1 MDEAQK
7 HSVDRLRLFLCH
19 SSVDK
24 PAVRQFYQKL
34 RNDKFDPW
42 LDEENLLAGQDWEHE
57 IKKAVRAADVVLV
70 CLSRVS
76 VERAGFANKE
86 IKFALDVA
94 DEKPEGTI
102 FIIPV
107 KLEECDVPDR
117 LRRWHWVDL
126 FGDRGYEKLLRA
138 LQERANRLG
147 ATIPPTLPAQ
157 FFCSICFRNSN
168 HSRF

>member
-1 MDEAQK
+1 MQEAHKESPQ
-7 HSVDRLRLFLCH
+7 RLRLFLCH

-24 PAVRQFYQKL
+24 PSVRTFYQRL
-34 RNDKFDPW
+34 QNDKFDPW
-42 LDEENLLAGQDWEHE
+42 LDEENLLPGQDWEHE
-57 IKKAVRAADVVLV
+57 IKKAVRGADVVLV

-107 KLEECDVPDR
+107 KL
-117 LRRWHWVDL
+117 
-126 FGDRGYEKLLRA
+126 
-138 LQERANRLG
+138 
-147 ATIPPTLPAQ
+147 
-157 FFCSICFRNSN
+157 
-168 HSRF
+168 